1 MALQSIE
8 VKPFLNES
16 NCNLRVNIHAVVHAK
31 YIFLCPF
38 VPTSSIPNKVNSVIL
53 TTKKINVVNP
63 HLVCVFCFLLTADY
77 KIRCRKF

>member
-16 NCNLRVNIHAVVHAK
+16 NCNLRVNIHRVLHAK

-38 VPTSSIPNKVNSVIL
+38 VPTSDIRNKVNSL
-53 TTKKINVVNP
+53 YLLRKKETSLI
-63 HLVCVFCFLLTADY
+63 HVFFFFSFLLKADY
-77 KIRCRKF
+77 